1 MAIDKNKAIANAQ
14 RFTQKG
20 QLDRALKEY
29 QAIVAEDPEDVRIW
43 LKIGDLFTKK
53 GTVPQAVST
62 YARVAVYYSER
73 GFFLKAVA
81 VWKQILNI
89 DPTYFEAHLKL
100 AELYVQL
107 GLAPDAIGQYQ
118 LVVGSYEREGR
129 HRDSVALLKKIVE
142 LAPEDIPNRI
152 RLAEAFA
159 RQNENPK
166 AVEEFKVVLDQL
178 HQRERWDEA
187 IQVGER
193 VAYLAPDD
201 IDNLRLVSEVYL
213 RRGDARRALARLQ
226 ACFKAAPT
234 DVPTLEMLARAFSE
248 LGQTPKAIS
257 VHRELARLHEEA
269 ENPAA
274 RLESFRRIL
283 ALDPTDVEAISV
295 TAGGRS
301 RDAKASLP
309 QQVIFSQGMG
319 NTQGMQ
325 RLGAAPQPVETL
337 SPEEQVRRHLT
348 DIDLLL
354 KYGLGEHALQT
365 TDKILAIEIDH
376 EGALIKRKDIAIA
389 IGRRDE
395 AIASILRLA
404 SIAEKRSSE
413 AAMTWLGEALQISPH
428 HNEANQRMQR
438 LSSGMAAGL
447 RRNAAT
453 GSQVA
458 IVEVAAADDYPDLDL
473 GALDFGDDGGLD
485 AGASVEGSA
494 LGMDFDGDE
503 LPPPRRAALPDPP
516 VDSGDDDFGGLN
528 DVGDD
533 EFLDL
538 LSAEYSEPGVAPP
551 SSESSASSPAA
562 EDDFGGLLDDDGPFA
577 SQEMP
582 TPSPASP
589 AREAEDDFGG
599 LLVGP
604 RPSRPALPLPP
615 APVRQPLASHLPT
628 PARGISVVPG
638 IVGAPTPQ
646 PVAEDFG
653 DLGPMDL
660 PDDDFSDLLSD
671 EIPAGDLDDGG
682 LDFGELLGELP
693 TPRPI
698 SPVETPAMAGPP
710 SAGAVADDID

>member
-89 DPTYFEAHLKL
+89 DPAYAEAHLKL

-129 HRDSVALLKKIVE
+129 HRDSVLLLKKIVE
-142 LAPEDIPNRI
+142 LAPDDIPNRI

-166 AVEEFKVVLDQL
+166 AVEEFKVVLEQL

-193 VAYLAPDD
+193 VAYLAPEDTE
-201 IDNLRLVSEVYL
+201 NLRLVSEVYL

-226 ACFKAAPT
+226 ACFKASPT
-234 DVPTLEMLARAFSE
+234 DIQTLELLARAFTE
-248 LGQTPKAIS
+248 LGQVPKAVS

-283 ALDPTDVEAISV
+283 ALDPTDVEAISI
-295 TAGGRS
+295 TGGGRQ
-301 RDAKASLP
+301 REPQKPLP
-309 QQVIFSQGMG
+309 QQVLFTQGITS
-319 NTQGMQ
+319 TQGMQ
-325 RLGAAPQPVETL
+325 RLGAIAQPVEVLT
-337 SPEEQVRRHLT
+337 PEDQVRRHIS

-365 TDKILAIEIDH
+365 TDKILAIEP
-376 EGALIKRKDIAIA
+376 ENEPALVKRKDIAIA

-404 SIAEKRSSE
+404 GIAEKRSPE

-447 RRNAAT
+447 RRSAAT
-453 GSQVA
+453 GSQSA
-458 IVEVAAADDYPDLDL
+458 IIEMAAPDDYPDLDL

-485 AGASVEGSA
+485 AGASVDAGA
-494 LGMDFDGDE
+494 MPDLDFDGDG
-503 LPPPRRAALPDPP
+503 LSPPPPSSPP
-516 VDSGDDDFGGLN
+516 REVPMHVGEIGDVGEDDFGGLN

-538 LSAEYSEPGVAPP
+538 LSGENSDPGPLASAPD
-551 SSESSASSPAA
+551 ASSG
-562 EDDFGGLLDDDGPFA
+562 EDDFGGLLGDDDANA
-577 SQEMP
+577 SQEFP
-582 TPSPASP
+582 TPSPGARADRTTTTSEGSSWGRACRTPPRPCLRCPNGGRSHPSPPRRRPSGDCPWWPASP
-589 AREAEDDFGG
+589 APRRRSRWRTTSATS
-599 LLVGP
+599 GP
-604 RPSRPALPLPP
+604 WSCPTTTSRTCSATRSPAD
-615 APVRQPLASHLPT
+615 R
-628 PARGISVVPG
+628 R
-638 IVGAPTPQ
+638 
-646 PVAEDFG
+646 
-653 DLGPMDL
+653 
-660 PDDDFSDLLSD
+660 
-671 EIPAGDLDDGG
+671 
-682 LDFGELLGELP
+682 
-693 TPRPI
+693 
-698 SPVETPAMAGPP
+698 
-710 SAGAVADDID
+710 